1 VDKLNLETS
10 RLEKRLTKLTQ
21 ILAVSPPPIDS
32 GAGGLLWGFGGG
44 AKSQQRTLEQSV
56 IDWEDDT
63 KVPKCPFCQQEFSSY
78 TFRRHHCR
86 LCGRVICGDPQ
97 TQCSSL
103 VGLNVI
109 AGTFPLGSL
118 NIYLAQT
125 NRTQKRA
132 RTMSVLT
139 YECAKTASIRSSA
152 KLIMTKKS
160 TGNRQ
165 TNEHTRI

>member
-1 VDKLNLETS
+1 MSIRRKTVDKLNLETS

-21 ILAVSPPPIDS
+21 ILAIPPPPTDS

-44 AKSQQRTLEQSV
+44 AKAQQRTLEQSV

-63 KVPKCPFCQQEFSSY
+63 KVLKCPFCQQEFSSY

-103 VGLNVI
+103 VGLNVV
-109 AGTFPLGSL
+109 AGTSP
-118 NIYLAQT
+118 
-125 NRTQKRA
+125 
-132 RTMSVLT
+132 M
-139 YECAKTASIRSSA
+139 
-152 KLIMTKKS
+152 
-160 TGNRQ
+160 
-165 TNEHTRI
+165 